1 VSETKKS
8 YILGKKRLNGGLK
21 KTISKESLELELY
34 RKLREMVKVEDEI
47 SEGKSNK
54 MHKI

>member
-1 VSETKKS
+1 
-8 YILGKKRLNGGLK
+8 LK

-34 RKLREMVKVEDEI
+34 RKLREMLKVEDEI
-47 SEGKSNK
+47 REGKSNK